1 MANTQITERVY
12 DLEVLDAP
20 IGQALL
26 LTAGLGIANAAAG
39 MLSGVIGIPGAATK
53 AALAL
58 LAVKIG
64 AVRDF
69 LGPGTSTILSA
80 GLLATAINDT
90 MGLEGRAE
98 DFFAGLFGRVA
109 EIGNSTPGARLQ
121 NEKRREALQ
130 APPPKLQAP
139 APPVAVQPQSYYD
152 KLMGRGG

>member
-1 MANTQITERVY
+1 MLIT
-12 DLEVLDAP
+12 
-20 IGQALL
+20 
-26 LTAGLGIANAAAG
+26 
-39 MLSGVIGIPGAATK
+39 MWK
-53 AALAL
+53 FMAALAL

-90 MGLEGRAE
+90 AGLEGKAE

-121 NEKRREALQ
+121 NEKRREAL
-130 APPPKLQAP
+130 ATPPPVLQPP
-139 APPVAVQPQSYYD
+139 APPVAVQPKSHYD
-152 KLMGRGG
+152 QMMGRGG